1 MSKFNSRL
9 EQFIYFGIAAL
20 IVWVPFPLGSNRPF
34 LRSLVVCW
42 VLALAMLWLFGW
54 IAGTVR
60 PAPALRSS
68 AVSLALLVGWLAV
81 ILVQILPMPADW
93 LGMLSPASL
102 HAYQDSAL
110 GAIMPRLSISIERND
125 SSQYLY
131 LGVAYFSLIALVLAI
146 VDDRHKLQGLCL
158 SIVLSG
164 TIQAMVGILLHFSGA
179 EYDLFFK
186 HISHADAVTGG
197 FVNRNSF
204 AAFMEICLGCGIGLM
219 VAQFSEAPLRSIK
232 QRLRWLINLLLSP
245 KLVLRVLL
253 IVMVLALILTRSR
266 MGNGAF
272 FAATL
277 SVGLLGLLLIRNSG
291 RAITIF
297 LISMIAF
304 DILVIGSWFGVEKVA
319 QRIEETTVT
328 RSERQSTGA
337 DEESLEERG
346 IPASATLTA
355 WKDFPV
361 FGAGSGTFAY
371 LYPYYRPAEP
381 VGFYE
386 HAHNDY
392 AEFLL
397 EGGMLGFGFLVFLY
411 VTTMAKAVRAM
422 SKAGDQRRRGIALGC
437 VFAMLS
443 IAIHML
449 VDMPL
454 QVPANAIVMC
464 AVISLSLLVAHGGRT
479 SVRLN
484 ENAGREGQ
492 EKIRRSS
499 S

>member
-1 MSKFNSRL
+1 MSKFGSRL

-20 IVWVPFPLGSNRPF
+20 MVWVPFPLASNRPF
-34 LRSLVVCW
+34 LRSLIVCW
-42 VLALAMLWLFGW
+42 VLVLAMLWLLGW

-60 PAPALRSS
+60 PGQVFRSG
-68 AVSLALLVGWLAV
+68 AVSLALLTGWLAV
-81 ILVQILPMPADW
+81 ILIQILPMPAEW
-93 LGMLSPASL
+93 LGMFSPASL

-110 GAIMPRLSISIERND
+110 GAITPRLSISIERND
-125 SSQYLY
+125 SIQYLY
-131 LGVAYFSLIALVLAI
+131 LGVAYFCLMALILAI
-146 VDDRHKLQGLCL
+146 ADDRYKLQGLCL
-158 SIVLSG
+158 SVVLSG
-164 TIQAMVGILLHFSGA
+164 TVQAMMGILLHFSGA
-179 EYDLFFK
+179 EYSLFFK
-186 HISHADAVTGG
+186 HISHVDAVTGG
-197 FVNRNSF
+197 FVNRNSM

-219 VAQFSEAPLRSIK
+219 VAQFGDTPIRSIK
-232 QRLRWLINLLLSP
+232 QRLRWLIKLLLSP
-245 KLVLRVLL
+245 KLILRVLL

-304 DILVIGSWFGVEKVA
+304 DILVIGSWFGVDKVA
-319 QRIEETTVT
+319 KRIEETAVT
-328 RSERQSTGA
+328 RSERQSSGA

-371 LYPYYRPAEP
+371 LYPQYRPGEP

-397 EGGMLGFGFLVFLY
+397 EGGALGFGFLVLLY
-411 VTTMAKAVRAM
+411 VTTMATAVRAM
-422 SKAGDQRRRGIALGC
+422 RKAGDQGRRGIAMGC

-443 IAIHML
+443 VALHMV

-454 QVPANAIVMC
+454 QIPANAVAMC
-464 AVISLSLLVAHGGRT
+464 LVFALSMLSSANGRAR
-479 SVRLN
+479 S
-484 ENAGREGQ
+484 
-492 EKIRRSS
+492 RSS
-499 S
+499 ESVGGEDAASFVAKNQ